1 MYAVFGVV
9 DLRRGAEPEVV
20 VETLRHRHLLRVAAA
35 GVAGK
40 AHFDGLDLAETSLAH
55 ERARLLE
62 LDGRTLLRAEQELA
76 VRLRDRGGEETP
88 LADREGGGLLHIDVL
103 AGERGLDR
111 DLRVPVVGR
120 GDRDD
125 VDVGARDEVVEVAH
139 ADDGVGGSLV
149 VAGHDLL
156 HSRKTAGVKVARRD
170 DPRTV
175 GLHESGGVHR
185 APDASAA
192 DLRHVERVA
201 RRVRAQHPRRD
212 DGGKGQRRPCRRG
225 AAHEV
230 PSAHFHIVQHSFL
243 WVFATSLP
251 KRGRSAQQHQQSEL

>member
-1 MYAVFGVV
+1 MA
-9 DLRRGAEPEVV
+9 L
-20 VETLRHRHLLRVAAA
+20 
-35 GVAGK
+35 K

-76 VRLRDRGGEETP
+76 VRLLDRVGEETP

-111 DLRVPVVGR
+111 NLRVPVVGR

-125 VDVGARDEVVEVAH
+125 VDVRARDEVVEVARAH
-139 ADDGVGGSLV
+139 DGVGGSLV
-149 VAGHDLL
+149 VA
-156 HSRKTAGVKVARRD
+156 RKTAGVKVARRD
-170 DPRTV
+170 DPRAV

-185 APDASAA
+185 APDASAS

-201 RRVRAQHPRRD
+201 RRVRAQYPRGD
-212 DGGKGQRRPCRRG
+212 DGRKGQRRPCRRRAMHE
-225 AAHEV
+225 AA
-230 PSAHFHIVQHSFL
+230 SAHFHIVQHSFL

-251 KRGRSAQQHQQSEL
+251 KRSRSAQQHQQSEL